1 MNATLGV
8 ELPFTNNNIQ
18 TTIPLGY
25 IDPITEIVP
34 DGQTQIWKITHNGV
48 DTHPVHFHL
57 YNVQVINRV
66 GWDGQIRPP
75 DPNELGWKETVR
87 MHPLEDCIVALKAK
101 KQTGLPFAV
110 PNSIRSPDVT
120 SAPGDIISV
129 ITPVELPGTNAGNP
143 VNILN
148 TPINFGWEYVWHC
161 HILGHEENDFMRP
174 MVLSVPT
181 AVPVAAANVNAAVV
195 APVLPATVG
204 NTVQVSWMAGT
215 PTGPNPDPE
224 IAFRIIRDGTAITT
238 YYSGMPEGVGRI
250 DVTNGGTVYATPPTI
265 TFVGGGGTGAT
276 AHATVAGNAVTAIIL
291 DTPGT
296 GYSSPPTVVFN
307 GVAFNA
313 GTNNAT
319 ATAFLKHTYTD
330 TQVAPGTTYTY
341 GIMSYNSVGDAA
353 TAPTAQA
360 TTGAFTPATGVTLTP
375 NLASPHTEGTG
386 VIFTASGSGSNA
398 AYLYQFLRNGT
409 IVQDYGTASTWTLPA
424 STAVGTYSI
433 TVNVKTNGTPAV
445 AAQATASI
453 NYQVVAASIITGVT
467 ITPTVLNPLK
477 TRPVLFTAS
486 GPGTSGYQYRFLM
499 NGTLVQD
506 YGVGS
511 SWTMPATTPPGTYQ
525 IEVDA
530 RIGASA
536 TPTASATLQY
546 TVSGPA
552 YCDHDFNNDGLAD
565 VLWRHAGS
573 GQVEIWNM
581 NGATLA
587 SQGSPATISDLNW
600 EPKGVGDFNGDGM
613 ADMIWRHK
621 VNGQVMIW
629 LMNGNVPASQGSP
642 ATIGDL
648 NWEIK
653 GVGDFDGDGKTDI
666 LWQQKVNGQVM
677 IWLMNGTVIASQ
689 GSPATI
695 GDLNWEIKGVG
706 DFNRDGKADILWKN
720 KATGQVY
727 VWLMNGPVIASQGSP
742 ATIGDSDQNWEV
754 KGVGDFNGDGFDD
767 ILWKNKANGQVFI
780 WLMNGTAIAS
790 QASPGTVSD
799 LNWEIRGIGD
809 YNGDGKADILWR
821 HKTTGQ
827 VYVWLMNGTT
837 ATSQGSPGTVGDL
850 NWEIK

>member
-1 MNATLGV
+1 MW
-8 ELPFTNNNIQ
+8 IRSRRM
-18 TTIPLGY
+18 I
-25 IDPITEIVP
+25 P

-57 YNVQVINRV
+57 FNVQVINRV

-110 PNSIRSPDVT
+110 VNSLRSPDTTT
-120 SAPGDIISV
+120 SAADTITV

-143 VNILN
+143 VTISNAA
-148 TPINFGWEYVWHC
+148 INFGWEYVWHC

-181 AVPVAAANVNAAVV
+181 AVPVAAANMNAAVV
-195 APVLPATVG
+195 APVSPATVG
-204 NTVQVSWMAGT
+204 NSIRVSWVAGA
-215 PTGPNPDPE
+215 PTVGNPDPE
-224 IAFRIIRDGTAITT
+224 INFRIIRDGTAITT

-250 DVTNGGTVYATPPTI
+250 DVTNGGTVYATPPAI

-276 AHATVAGNAVTAIIL
+276 AHATVAGNAVTAIII

-307 GVAFNA
+307 GVPFN
-313 GTNNAT
+313 GTTNNAT
-319 ATAFLKHTYTD
+319 ATANLLHTFTD
-330 TQVAPGTTYTY
+330 IQVAKGTTYTY
-341 GIMSYNSVGDAA
+341 GVMSYNSLGDAA
-353 TAPTAQA
+353 TAPTAAA
-360 TTGAFTPATGVTLTP
+360 TTGSWTNASGVTLTP

-386 VIFTASGSGSNA
+386 VIFTATGTGSTA
-398 AYLYQFLRNGT
+398 AYLYQFLMNGT
-409 IVQDYGTASTWTLPA
+409 IVQDYGVGSFWTLPA
-424 STAVGTYSI
+424 STAVGNYLI
-433 TVNVKTNGTPAV
+433 AVNVKTNGTPLAPV
-445 AAQATASI
+445 EAATSV
-453 NYQVVAASIITGVT
+453 NYQVVAGTIITGVT

-499 NGTLVQD
+499 NGTIVQD

-511 SWTMPATTPPGTYQ
+511 SWLMPATTPPGTYL

-530 RIGASA
+530 RVGTSG
-536 TPTASATLQY
+536 TVTASASLQY
-546 TVSGPA
+546 TVTGPV
-552 YCDHDFNNDGLAD
+552 YLDHDFNNDGLAD

-581 NGATLA
+581 NGTTIA
-587 SQGSPATISDLNW
+587 SQGSPATIGDLNW
-600 EPKGVGDFNGDGM
+600 EIKGVGGFNGDGFG
-613 ADMIWRHK
+613 DVLWRNK
-621 VNGQVMIW
+621 VSGQVMIW
-629 LMNGNVPASQGSP
+629 LMNGNTIASQGSP

-666 LWQQKVNGQVM
+666 LWQNKVSGQVI
-677 IWLMNGTVIASQ
+677 IWLMNGATLASQ

-720 KATGQVY
+720 KVSGQVY
-727 VWLMNGPVIASQGSP
+727 VWLMNGTAIASQSSP

-767 ILWKNKANGQVFI
+767 ILWKNKATGQVFI
-780 WLMNGTAIAS
+780 WLMNSTAIAS
-790 QASPGTVSD
+790 QGSPGSVSD
-799 LNWEIRGIGD
+799 LNWEIRGVGD
-809 YNGDGKADILWR
+809 YNGDGKVDILWR
-821 HKTTGQ
+821 NKATGQ
-827 VYVWLMNGTT
+827 VYIWLMNGTT
-837 ATSQGSPGTVGDL
+837 ATSQGSPATISDL
-850 NWEIK
+850 NWDIK